1 MLFAGVNLI
10 AVLAAA
16 VAAFIAGSVWYGVLG
31 KAWMAAL
38 GRDAETFK
46 PSPGPFIIAFVG
58 ELVMAFVLAGLIG
71 HMGDVTIRFGVI
83 SALFVWLGF
92 VATTVA
98 INNAYQGSRW
108 SLPLIDA
115 GHWLLVLLVM
125 GAVIGAFGV

>member
-1 MLFAGVNLI
+1 MTFAGINPI

-38 GRDAETFK
+38 GRSREDFK
-46 PSPGPFIIAFVG
+46 PSPGPFIIALVG

-71 HMGDVTIRFGVI
+71 HMGDVTIRVGVI

-115 GHWLLVLLVM
+115 GHWLVVLLVM
-125 GAVIGAFGV
+125 GAVIGAFGI

>member
-1 MLFAGVNLI
+1 MTFAGINLI

-38 GRDAETFK
+38 GRSREDFK
-46 PSPGPFIIAFVG
+46 PSPGPFIIALVG

-71 HMGDVTIRFGVI
+71 HMGDVTIRVGVI

-115 GHWLLVLLVM
+115 GHWLVVLLVM
-125 GAVIGAFGV
+125 GAVIGAFGI